1 MANILFIGLGNM
13 GYPMAGHLSRAGNN
27 VTVYNRSPARADAWV
42 KEFSGHKTAAL
53 EFADA
58 AFDVVCLCVGRDD
71 DVRNI
76 LTGQHQLLRQLT
88 KQTLVIDHT
97 TTSATLA
104 TEMAE
109 ACAALGIR
117 FADAPVSGGQQGAI
131 NGQLSLMVGA
141 TISDFASVKALTAP
155 YTRAI
160 EHMGPVG
167 SGQKTKMV
175 NQICVAGLIQAL
187 AEGMF
192 FAQKAGL
199 DVQQVMRVISQG
211 AAGSWQM
218 QNRYQSMLDNH
229 YQHGFAVNWMHK
241 DLQICLAEAQQMGV
255 MLPVTHLVDDYYAEL
270 QSMGAGALDT
280 SSLLLRLQKQD
291 EKQAG

>member
-13 GYPMAGHLSRAGNN
+13 GYPIAGHLSRAGNK
-27 VTVYNRSPARADAWV
+27 VTVYNRSPARADAWTE
-42 KEFSGHKTAAL
+42 EFRGHKTNSL
-53 EFADA
+53 QLTNTDFDA
-58 AFDVVCLCVGRDD
+58 VCLCVGRDD
-71 DVRNI
+71 DVRDI
-76 LTGQHQLLRQLT
+76 LTGSHKLLNQLT
-88 KQTLVIDHT
+88 KTTLIIDHT

-104 TEMAE
+104 AEMAE
-109 ACAALGIR
+109 ACTHLGLR
-117 FADAPVSGGQQGAI
+117 FADAPVSGGQQGAL

-141 TISDFASVKALTAP
+141 AAADFDEIKALTSP

-167 SGQKTKMV
+167 SGQKAKMV
-175 NQICVAGLIQAL
+175 NQICVAGLIESL

-218 QNRYQSMLDNH
+218 QNRYQSMLANH

-241 DLQICLAEAQQMGV
+241 DLQICLSEAKQMGIT
-255 MLPVTHLVDDYYAEL
+255 LPVTHMVDDYYSEL
-270 QSMGAGALDT
+270 QSMGAGTLDT
-280 SSLLLRLQKQD
+280 SSLLLRLQKKD
-291 EKQAG
+291 ENQAG